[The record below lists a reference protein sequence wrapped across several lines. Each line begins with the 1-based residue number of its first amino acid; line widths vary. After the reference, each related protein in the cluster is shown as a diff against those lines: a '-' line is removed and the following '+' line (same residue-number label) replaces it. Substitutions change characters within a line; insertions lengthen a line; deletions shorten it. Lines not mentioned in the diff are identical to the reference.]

1 MKFQILKIFP
11 GLRRKEAR
19 LERQKRFAGEQK
31 DFELLLRAG
40 DLVGARRK
48 LETLVA
54 SYRDYD
60 VRPVLEERLA
70 AEERARSGGIADSA
84 RVKLFWADAPY
95 PGNAGDS
102 FNPWLIEE
110 LTGAPVLRAEPG
122 EDVLLAAGSI
132 AHRGRPGSTVWGSGF
147 IARDSKVPA
156 GMTWRAARGPLS
168 RDMVLASGQE
178 CPPVFGDPALLSPLV
193 YKPKRIGGGGIGLVL
208 HYSHLKLARPGD
220 VALIS
225 PVRCG
230 AADAKAFIDEI
241 CRCDYI
247 FSTSLH
253 GLIFANA
260 YGIPARWCHFQ
271 RKRLSGDG
279 MKFADYF
286 LGAGAPVQEPA
297 SLSGVRAFDSK
308 YFEPL
313 KIAHPDVRF
322 DAGAFLGAFPWP
334 ERLRSLDPGAAL

>member
-1 MKFQILKIFP
+1 MKFQFPKIFP

-19 LERQKRFAGEQK
+19 LERQKQFAAEQAH
-31 DFELLLRAG
+31 FEGLLRTG
-40 DLVGARRK
+40 DFGAARGK
-48 LETLVA
+48 LEALTGA
-54 SYRDYD
+54 YPDYD
-60 VRPVLEERLA
+60 VRPVLEERFA
-70 AEERARSGGIADSA
+70 AEERARSAGVAEAA

-95 PGNAGDS
+95 PGNVGDS

-110 LTGAPVLRAEPG
+110 LTGAPALRAEPG
-122 EDVLLAAGSI
+122 QDVLLAAGSI
-132 AHRGRPGSTVWGSGF
+132 AHKGAPGACVWGSGF
-147 IARDSKVPA
+147 ISRSSPVPA
-156 GMTWRAARGPLS
+156 GMRWHAVRGPIS
-168 RDMVLASGQE
+168 REMVLASGQD
-178 CPPVFGDPALLSPLV
+178 CPPVFGDPALLAPLI
-193 YKPKRIGGGGIGLVL
+193 YKPKRIGGGGLGLVL

-230 AADAKAFIDEI
+230 PAGAQAFIDEI
-241 CRCDYI
+241 CRCDTI

-271 RKRLSGDG
+271 DKRLSGDG

-286 LGAGAPVQEPA
+286 QGVGAPLQEPA
-297 SLSGVRAFDSK
+297 SLSGIRAFDSK

-313 KIAHPDVRF
+313 KVGQAQVRF
-322 DAGAFLGAFPWP
+322 DADAFLSAFPWP
-334 ERLRSLDPGAAL
+334 ERLRTGAPAG

>member
-1 MKFQILKIFP
+1 MKFQFLKIFP
-11 GLRRKEAR
+11 GLSRKEAR
-19 LERQKRFAGEQK
+19 IERQKRFADEQK
-31 DFELLLRAG
+31 DFERLLRAG
-40 DLVGARRK
+40 DFGGARYK
-48 LETLVA
+48 LEALVA
-54 SYRDYD
+54 SYSDYD
-60 VRPVLEERLA
+60 VRPVLEERFA
-70 AEERARSGGIADSA
+70 AEERARMAGVAESA

-110 LTGAPVLRAEPG
+110 LTGAPALRAEPG
-122 EDVLLAAGSI
+122 GDVLLAAGSI
-132 AHRGRPGSTVWGSGF
+132 AHRGRPGARVWGSGF
-147 IARDSKVPA
+147 IARESAVPA
-156 GMTWRAARGPLS
+156 GMTWHAARGPIS

-178 CPPVFGDPALLSPLV
+178 CAAVFGDPALLAPLV
-193 YKPKRIGGGGIGLVL
+193 YKPKRIGGGGTGLVL

-220 VALIS
+220 AALIS

-230 AADAKAFIDEI
+230 ADGAKAFIDEI

-260 YGIPARWCHFQ
+260 YGIPARWCHFHA
-271 RKRLSGDG
+271 KKLSGDG

-286 LGAGAPVQEPA
+286 QGVGAPVQEPA
-297 SLSGVRAFDSK
+297 SLSGIRAFDSK

-313 KIAHPDVRF
+313 KTAQAAVRF
-322 DAGAFLGAFPWP
+322 DADAFLNAFPWP
-334 ERLRSLDPGAAL
+334 DRLGAFAARAAS